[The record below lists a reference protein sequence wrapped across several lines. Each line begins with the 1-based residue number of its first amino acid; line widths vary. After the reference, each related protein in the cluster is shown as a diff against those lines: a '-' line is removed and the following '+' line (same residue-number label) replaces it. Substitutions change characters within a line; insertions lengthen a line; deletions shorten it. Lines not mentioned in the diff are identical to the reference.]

1 MELILH
7 LSKFL
12 SQQLVFTYS
21 LLNHR
26 MKLRTANQQQVS
38 RIAVAASTEGTH
50 RAEKTKNAAR
60 IMGPLFLRCKL

>member
-38 RIAVAASTEGTH
+38 RIAVAESTEGTH
-50 RAEKTKNAAR
+50 RAEKTEKCSTDYGAV
-60 IMGPLFLRCKL
+60 IPHV